1 MKTTNLIIVCLTI
14 YLCIFTHG
22 CWNTVNNTLNHLDCS
37 IPKLEQTVIEKPIIK
52 EDLPQL
58 FIIPTPQL
66 QEQEIPVEEENP
78 KTFAHN

>member
-1 MKTTNLIIVCLTI
+1 
-14 YLCIFTHG
+14 
-22 CWNTVNNTLNHLDCS
+22 LNHLDCS